1 MIGTSEKRTA
11 PVPLFDDA
19 FFQTAFQSSPDI
31 ALVTSAEDRTILISN
46 DGFTRI
52 TGYTAQQAIGKTTLE
67 LKLYVNE
74 SDRDRLIKLLEAHG
88 KVDQELT
95 DFRRRDGSIF
105 HGLVSAHLVRTGG
118 AVYICTYVRDL
129 TRELQ
134 LEREHA
140 MRDEEYRR
148 LFETMTQGII
158 YQNANG
164 NIISANPAAERMLGL
179 TKQQIV
185 SRTSDNPEWNVID
198 ENGNPLPGSEHP
210 TMVALRSG
218 EQVGPRVI
226 GVYNAKLNDHVWLS
240 VCATPLFREGEA
252 TPYQVYVVMNDITEE
267 HKAQQNYQQLFLEM
281 LDAFALHEIILDET
295 GKPVDYRYL
304 AVNPAFERMTGLV
317 SSELIGKTVLEVL
330 PDTEQYWIETFG
342 DVALTGKPVKFQNY
356 TTTLDKYFAVTAYQP
371 APMQFACTFSDITS
385 QVRAQMEIKRA
396 QQSVVQLAH
405 ICDIAPSSIIIF
417 NEEGKILYAN
427 EYTARMHD
435 YSKEEMLN
443 MFVQDITKNF
453 NNEVF
458 LGDVQEIHEQGEIV
472 RKRTAIKRDG
482 SLVPLLVFGKQIEW
496 EGQPAI
502 LSIGTELTAQ
512 LKTEKSLQRSLEQNK
527 RILDNLQDGFYQAT
541 TDGQFLML
549 NPRMTEMF
557 RYPSIQEMLT
567 INAKTLYNNIE
578 DRVAM
583 FAKLAAEGRVTN
595 HVCEGKRRDGSNFW
609 TSMHVQYLKDDAGNI
624 IGTEGLIRDITER
637 RKMEQEIEHQHES
650 LVASN
655 EVLKKRLEQ
664 SINAISMIGE
674 LRDVYTAGHQ
684 KRVRQLA
691 CEIGRRFGLSEEAIT
706 NLSYGALIHDIGK
719 IKIASDILNKPGKIT
734 SLEYQIL
741 QTHAEY
747 SYSIVREMDLP
758 SEILTMIHQ
767 HHERLDGSGYPNKL
781 VGEQIILESR
791 ILAVADVVEAMTSH
805 RPYRPALGIEAALVE
820 IESGRGTKFDPA
832 VVDLCISLF
841 REEGFVF
848 ATESETA

>member
-1 MIGTSEKRTA
+1 LSEQHRDPA
-11 PVPLFDDA
+11 ASFSDA
-19 FFQTAFQSSPDI
+19 FFQTVFQTSPDA
-31 ALVTSAEDRTILISN
+31 ALITSAENRTILIVN

-52 TGYTAQQAIGKTTLE
+52 TGYSAEEAIGKSTLD

-74 SDRDRLIKLLEAHG
+74 SDRDRLVEMLRTQG
-88 KVDQELT
+88 KVEQELA
-95 DFRRRDGSIF
+95 DFCRRDSSVF
-105 HGLVSAHLVRTGG
+105 HGLVSARLVRTDN
-118 AVYICTYVRDL
+118 ATYISTQVRDL

-148 LFETMTQGII
+148 LFETMAQGVI
-158 YQNANG
+158 YQNAAG

-179 TKQQIV
+179 AHEEIL
-185 SRTSDNPEWNVID
+185 SRTSLHPEWRVID
-198 ENGNPLPGSEHP
+198 EDGRLLPGNEHP
-210 TMVALRSG
+210 TMVALRTG
-218 EQVGPRVI
+218 QTVGPRTI
-226 GVYNAKLNDHVWLS
+226 GVLNPQNKRYIWLS
-240 VCATPLFREGEA
+240 VCATPLFHAGEDK
-252 TPYQVYVVMNDITEE
+252 PYQVYVVMNDITEE
-267 HKAQQNYQQLFLEM
+267 HKAQENYQQLFQEM
-281 LDAFALHEIILDET
+281 LDAFALHEIILDAT

-304 AVNPAFERMTGLV
+304 AVNPAFERMTGLL
-317 SSELIGKTVLEVL
+317 SSALVGKTVLEVM
-330 PDTEQYWIETFG
+330 PDTEQYWIDTYG
-342 DVALTGKPVKFQNY
+342 GVALTGNPVKFENY
-356 TTTLDKYFAVTAYQP
+356 SAVLDKYFTVTAYQP

-385 QVRAQMEIKRA
+385 QVRAQLEIKRA
-396 QQSVVQLAH
+396 QMRVEQLAH

-417 NEEGKILYAN
+417 SEEGRILYTN

-435 YSKEEMLN
+435 CSKDEMLS

-458 LGDVQEIHEQGEIV
+458 LGDVQAIHDQGEIV
-472 RKRTAIKRDG
+472 RKRTAIKRGG
-482 SLVPLLVFGKQIEW
+482 SLVPLLVFAKEIEW

-527 RILDNLQDGFYQAT
+527 RILDSLQDGYYQASM
-541 TDGQFLML
+541 DGKFFML

-557 RYPSIQEMLT
+557 SYPSIQEMLT

-609 TSMHVQYLKDDAGNI
+609 TSMHVQYLRDDAGNI
-624 IGTEGLIRDITER
+624 IGTEGLIRDISER
-637 RKMEQEIEHQHES
+637 RKMEQEIELQHES
-650 LVASN
+650 LIHSN

-691 CEIGRRFGLSEEAIT
+691 CEIGRCFGLSEEAIA

-734 SLEYQIL
+734 NLEYQIL

-747 SYSIVREMDLP
+747 SYSIVCEMDLP
-758 SEILTMIHQ
+758 GEILTMIQQ
-767 HHERLDGSGYPNKL
+767 HHERLDGTGYPNQL
-781 VGEQIILESR
+781 VGDQIILESR

-805 RPYRPALGIEAALVE
+805 RPYRPALGIDAALAE
-820 IESGRGTKFDPA
+820 IESGKGVKYDPT
-832 VVDLCISLF
+832 VVDYCLSLF
-841 REEGFVF
+841 RAQNFVF
-848 ATESETA
+848 QTDPES